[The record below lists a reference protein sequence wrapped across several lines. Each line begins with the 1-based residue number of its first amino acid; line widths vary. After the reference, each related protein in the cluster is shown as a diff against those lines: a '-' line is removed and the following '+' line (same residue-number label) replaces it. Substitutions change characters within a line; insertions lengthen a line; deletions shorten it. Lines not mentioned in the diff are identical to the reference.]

1 MTLKQFLIILVAVIL
16 GAAIPAYA
24 SPESSDTAAPQS
36 PMSDEDRL
44 MDAFQNDVLA
54 PTLAPEGY
62 DVTIVMFTDY
72 QCGYC
77 KKMYRSLQA
86 MMERDQKVRLVYR
99 DWPIF
104 GSSSEQA
111 ARAAIASQFQGKYE
125 AFNDALMKTT
135 GKMDKAKIKKA
146 AETADVDWD
155 QLQRDLIDH
164 SSEISALLHRN
175 EMQARLLGFTGT
187 PGLLVG
193 PYPIGGALDLENLEK
208 IVSETRRLNERSSG
222 N

>member
-1 MTLKQFLIILVAVIL
+1 MKLKHFLIILMAAML
-16 GAAIPAYA
+16 GAAAPAHA
-24 SPESSDTAAPQS
+24 ERESSDTAAPES

-54 PTLAPEGY
+54 PTIAPDGY

-77 KKMYRSLQA
+77 KKMYLTLQTMLA
-86 MMERDQKVRLVYR
+86 EDQKVRLVYR

-104 GSSSEQA
+104 GGGSEQA

-125 AFNDALMKTT
+125 AFNDALMKTS
-135 GKMDKAKIKKA
+135 GKIGKAQIRKA
-146 AETADVDWD
+146 AEKAGVDWE
-155 QLQRDLIDH
+155 QLQKDLVDNA
-164 SSEISALLHRN
+164 SEISALLKRN
-175 EMQARLLGFTGT
+175 EMQATLLGFTGT

-193 PYPIGGALDLENLEK
+193 SYPIGGAMDLENLEK
-208 IVSETRRLNERSSG
+208 VVREARRLNKRG
-222 N
+222 NN